1 MDGAV
6 VIILVC
12 FLMILLTGVGVGIY
26 YFIVKSKKKE
36 DVRVEP
42 PPRVE
47 PPRVEPPVVSTPVVK
62 PVLANQPA
70 TPVTSTK
77 KKITPRP
84 KKTKKTTTTSSM
96 VSASIAPSSR
106 KVIKSKSGVY
116 LQTIYDPTKPSGSQC
131 DLSATG
137 AMKKT
142 KASPF
147 LFEEQGRQGW
157 IIKTDCDKDGKWT
170 SFLSEDPADL
180 IQIKEKDSSKKARQ
194 LWDLSCVNGKNVC
207 YLKNKQTSRYLAISG
222 TKATT
227 TPELFGWVL
236 EDVDGE
242 DAS

>member
-12 FLMILLTGVGVGIY
+12 FLMVVLLAGVGVGIY
-26 YFIVKSKKKE
+26 FIMKSKKKQ
-36 DVRVEP
+36 DVRV
-42 PPRVE
+42 

-62 PVLANQPA
+62 PVLANQPPA

-77 KKITPRP
+77 KKKKITSQS
-84 KKTKKTTTTSSM
+84 KKTKKTTTSSM
-96 VSASIAPSSR
+96 GSASIAPSSR

-131 DLSATG
+131 DLSSMGTT
-137 AMKKT
+137 KKT

-147 LFEEQGRQGW
+147 LFEKQGRQGW
-157 IIKTDCDKDGKWT
+157 IIKTDCDNDGKWT

-207 YLKNKQTSRYLAISG
+207 YLKNKQTSRYLAMSGTSG

-227 TPELFGWVL
+227 TAKLFGWVL

-242 DAS
+242 DDAS